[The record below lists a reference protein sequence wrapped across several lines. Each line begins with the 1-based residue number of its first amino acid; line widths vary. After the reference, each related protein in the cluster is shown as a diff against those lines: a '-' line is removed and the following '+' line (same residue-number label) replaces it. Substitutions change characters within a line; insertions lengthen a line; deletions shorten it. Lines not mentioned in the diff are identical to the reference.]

1 MGKIHMLMGKSSSGK
16 DTIKNL
22 LLKKFTL
29 SEWEKFHLSEV
40 TMYTTRPIRTGEEN
54 GKDYWFVDDDFLEEA
69 KRNHKIVETRSYQT
83 MHGVWNYFTYAD
95 SINLN
100 HNNYIYLNTLE
111 AYHKLV
117 SFYQQEQIIPYYIY
131 VKDDG
136 ERLQRALNR
145 ERQQKNPKYT
155 ELCRR
160 YISDEMDFSI
170 DKLNSIPNLKWYEN
184 DNLEEC
190 TNQIYQDIKKEL
202 IKEI

>member
-1 MGKIHMLMGKSSSGK
+1 MGKIHMLIGKSSSGK

-22 LLKKFTL
+22 LIKKFTPE
-29 SEWEKFHLSEV
+29 EWKKFHLSEV

-54 GKDYWFVDDDFLEEA
+54 GKSYWFVDDNFLSSA
-69 KRNHKIVETRSYQT
+69 KENDKIAEIRSYET

-95 SINLN
+95 SIHLN
-100 HNNYIYLNTLE
+100 QNNYIYLNTLE
-111 AYHKLV
+111 AYHNLV
-117 SFYQQEQIIPYYIY
+117 SFYQQDQIIPYYIY

-145 ERQQKNPKYT
+145 ERQQQNPKYT

-160 YISDEMDFSI
+160 YLADEIDFSI

-184 DNLEEC
+184 DNLAEC
-190 TNQIYQDIKKEL
+190 TNQIYRDMKKEL
-202 IKEI
+202 IKEH

>member
-22 LLKKFTL
+22 LIKKFTPE
-29 SEWEKFHLSEV
+29 EWEKFHLSEV

-54 GKDYWFVDDDFLEEA
+54 GKAYWFVDDAFLSSA
-69 KRNHKIVETRSYQT
+69 KENDKIAEIRSYET
-83 MHGVWNYFTYAD
+83 MHGVWHYFTYAD
-95 SINLN
+95 SIHLN
-100 HNNYIYLNTLE
+100 QNNYIYLNTLE
-111 AYHKLV
+111 AYHSLV
-117 SFYQQEQIIPYYIY
+117 NYYHQDQIIPYYIY

-145 ERQQKNPKYT
+145 ERGQQNPKYT

-160 YISDEMDFSI
+160 YLADEIDFSI
-170 DKLNSIPNLKWYEN
+170 DKLKKIPNLKWYEN

-190 TNQIYQDIKKEL
+190 TNQIYQDMKKEL
-202 IKEI
+202 MKER

>member
-69 KRNHKIVETRSYQT
+69 KRNHKIVEKRSYQT